1 MGLMAVR
8 SLLPQPNP
16 LPINLG
22 IQLQPMLSITVLL
35 QLQMSVLRLASVLR
49 AFCCTPTDCHC
60 SLEPF
65 QLYRSL
71 LQLEASCNTFA

>member
-49 AFCCTPTDCHC
+49 AFCCHRHC
-60 SLEPF
+60 RLEPS